1 MSEHEKDSDKKY
13 RCWISDEE
21 KILSFSFEEGYEL
34 MEFDSYTEFQDY
46 YYRKTYWGYRVQ
58 YIKTDSEY
66 RCRFLIFQ

>member
-21 KILSFSFEEGYEL
+21 KILSFSFEKGYEL
-34 MEFDSYTEFQDY
+34 MEFDSHTEFQDY

-58 YIKTDSEY
+58 
-66 RCRFLIFQ
+66 

>member
-1 MSEHEKDSDKKY
+1 MSEHEKDSNKKY

-21 KILSFSFEEGYEL
+21 KILSFSFEKGYEL

-58 YIKTDSEY
+58 
-66 RCRFLIFQ
+66 